1 MPDSTILARPEHAS
15 SSELLRGTKRAIFRV
30 RQEPAVAA
38 FALSFAVIC
47 LDYILAPGLNAFT
60 PVLSYGLLVVLLL
73 RGSPRSG
80 LGQPP
85 ANLGRRRVL
94 FFLLLHLILV
104 AGFLVWQGVNTPVR
118 NEAVLPAS
126 AATLAKYLVL
136 LPTIVLLPTAGWR
149 SFYRGHRAEL
159 VAAAIALLSFF
170 PHRLFLMAWP
180 WYSQIL
186 GHLVYELSRPFV
198 AGLQYV
204 PSPSPTLMGPHLEVT
219 ILFLCSGLQAIKLFQ
234 LLFGLILI
242 VDWAFLNRRRTLA
255 AYFGGLGFM
264 LLANA
269 LRIVLLFVIGNHV
282 AAGPVVEYHVTG
294 GWIFFTVAFCLYL
307 LVTYRWILEQ
317 GKNRLAHTATAPSPE
332 AEV

>member
-1 MPDSTILARPEHAS
+1 MPDSSILTTPERSIGRHFG
-15 SSELLRGTKRAIFRV
+15 EGVNRGMIRLQR
-30 RQEPAVAA
+30 EPAITV

-73 RGSPRSG
+73 RGSPRAG
-80 LGQPP
+80 VGQPP
-85 ANLGRRRVL
+85 ASLGRWRVL

-104 AGFLVWQGVNTPVR
+104 AGFLLWQGVNLPVR
-118 NEAVLPAS
+118 NEADLPAP

-136 LPTIVLLPTAGWR
+136 LPTIVLLPMAGWR

-159 VAAAIALLSFF
+159 VTAAIALLTFF
-170 PHRLFLMAWP
+170 PHRFFLMAWP

-186 GHLVYELSRPFV
+186 GHVVYELSRPFV

-204 PSPSPTLMGPHLEVT
+204 PFPSPTLMGPHLEVT

-242 VDWAFLNRRRTLA
+242 VDWALLNRRRTLA

-269 LRIVLLFVIGNHV
+269 LRIALLFVIGNHM

-294 GWIFFTVAFCLYL
+294 GWIFFTVVFCLYL
-307 LVTYRWILEQ
+307 LVTYRWILGQ
-317 GKNRLAHTATAPSPE
+317 SKNRRAHTAPALSPE

>member
-1 MPDSTILARPEHAS
+1 MPNSSILTAPERTAGWHFL
-15 SSELLRGTKRAIFRV
+15 EGVNRGMIRLRR
-30 RQEPAVAA
+30 EPAITV
-38 FALSFAVIC
+38 FALSFIVIC

-73 RGSPRSG
+73 RGSPHAES
-80 LGQPP
+80 GQPP
-85 ANLGRRRVL
+85 ASLGGWRVL

-118 NEAVLPAS
+118 NEAALPAP

-136 LPTIVLLPTAGWR
+136 LPTIVLLPMAAWR
-149 SFYRGHRAEL
+149 NLNRLYRAEF

-186 GHLVYELSRPFV
+186 GRVVHELSRPFV

-204 PSPSPTLMGPHLEVT
+204 PFPSPTLMGPHLDVT

-264 LLANA
+264 LLANV
-269 LRIVLLFVIGNHV
+269 LRIALLFVIGNHV

-307 LVTYRWILEQ
+307 LVTYRWILGQ
-317 GKNRLAHTATAPSPE
+317 GKNRLAPYCDRAKS
-332 AEV
+332 